1 MEIRAARP
9 GEDVLLS
16 ELAFRSSQEHWNY
29 PPEFMEW
36 EPESIAITPDFL
48 TERIT
53 NLLEIEGRV
62 VGFYVL
68 SGEAPEM
75 ELSRMMIEPDMIGK
89 GYGRLLWDHAVET
102 ARSHG
107 VRKMTLDAD
116 PNAEAFYQR
125 MGAVTTG
132 ELDLIPPMLPDWR
145 LKAMEYEIDQCRE

>member
-1 MEIRAARP
+1 MEIRAARV
-9 GEDVLLS
+9 GEDGLLS
-16 ELAFRSSQEHWNY
+16 DLAFRSSLEHWNY
-29 PPEFMEW
+29 PPEFMDW
-36 EPESIAITPDFL
+36 EPEAIAITPDFL

-53 NLLEIEGRV
+53 NLLEVDGRI

-68 SGEAPEM
+68 SGEAPQM

-107 VRKMTLDAD
+107 VRLITLDAD
-116 PNAEAFYQR
+116 PNAEPFYQR

-145 LKAMEYEIDQCRE
+145 LKTMVYEVRYG